1 MTVNVEYNI
10 MWEKQTKLQALVDI
24 LNEQPGTDK
33 QNVFS
38 DGPEAVSIDEKR
50 KLVDSLRQFSTMG
63 TELYSQQN
71 LKELTENLNTIVDIA
86 SRLVTEYGDVTD
98 KVTAGRHMKLIQE
111 ALKVFKQDAA
121 CVQQFIKSR
130 SPKEIGNIWKQ
141 VLLEKEDFYL

>member
-33 QNVFS
+33 QNVFG
-38 DGPEAVSIDEKR
+38 DGPEQVSMEEKR

-63 TELYSQQN
+63 TELYGQQN

-111 ALKVFKQDAA
+111 ALKVFKQDAEA
-121 CVQQFIKSR
+121 VTSSSERMRESFDDIKFALSKYFDVQ
-130 SPKEIGNIWKQ
+130 
-141 VLLEKEDFYL
+141 

>member
-10 MWEKQTKLQALVDI
+10 MWEKQSKLQALVDI
-24 LNEQPGTDK
+24 LNEQTGTDK
-33 QNVFS
+33 QNVFG
-38 DGPEAVSIDEKR
+38 DGPEQVSIDEKR

-63 TELYSQQN
+63 TELYGQQN

-111 ALKVFKQDAA
+111 ALKVFKQDAEA
-121 CVQQFIKSR
+121 VTTASERMRESFDDIKFALSKYFDVQ
-130 SPKEIGNIWKQ
+130 
-141 VLLEKEDFYL
+141 

>member
-10 MWEKQTKLQALVDI
+10 MWEKQSKLQALVDI
-24 LNEQPGTDK
+24 LNEQTGTDK

-38 DGPEAVSIDEKR
+38 DGPEQVSIDEKR

-98 KVTAGRHMKLIQE
+98 KVTASRHMKLIQE
-111 ALKVFKQDAA
+111 ALKVFKQDAEA
-121 CVQQFIKSR
+121 VTASSARMRESFEDIKFALSKYFDVQ
-130 SPKEIGNIWKQ
+130 
-141 VLLEKEDFYL
+141 

>member
-10 MWEKQTKLQALVDI
+10 MWEKQSKLQALVDI
-24 LNEQPGTDK
+24 LNEQTSTEK

-38 DGPEAVSIDEKR
+38 DGPEKVAIEEKR
-50 KLVDSLRQFSTMG
+50 KLVDSLRQFSVMG

-98 KVTAGRHMKLIQE
+98 KVTASRHMKLIQE
-111 ALKVFKQDAA
+111 ALKVFKQDAEA
-121 CVQQFIKSR
+121 VTASSARMRESFEDIKFALSKYFDVQ
-130 SPKEIGNIWKQ
+130 
-141 VLLEKEDFYL
+141 

>member
-10 MWEKQTKLQALVDI
+10 MWEKQSKLQALVDI
-24 LNEQPGTDK
+24 LNEQTGTDK
-33 QNVFS
+33 QNVFG
-38 DGPEAVSIDEKR
+38 DGPEQVSIEEKR

-63 TELYSQQN
+63 TELYGQQN

-111 ALKVFKQDAA
+111 ALKVFKQDAEA
-121 CVQQFIKSR
+121 VTASSERMRESFDDIKFALSKYFDVQ
-130 SPKEIGNIWKQ
+130 
-141 VLLEKEDFYL
+141 

>member
-1 MTVNVEYNI
+1 MTANVEYNI

-24 LNEQPGTDK
+24 LNEQTGTDK
-33 QNVFS
+33 QNVFG
-38 DGPEAVSIDEKR
+38 DGPEQVSIDEKR

-63 TELYSQQN
+63 TELYGQQN

-111 ALKVFKQDAA
+111 ALKVFKQDAEA
-121 CVQQFIKSR
+121 VTSSSERMRESFDDIKFALSKYFDVQ
-130 SPKEIGNIWKQ
+130 
-141 VLLEKEDFYL
+141 